1 MYYYGTGRR
10 KTASARVFIKLGN
23 GKSKIIIN
31 NNTLKKYFN
40 NINIYCLMIQPLELT
55 NNINTFNIKITVN
68 GGGYKAQAAAIRHG
82 ISRALLA
89 FNNNL
94 RYKLRMNGYL
104 KRDSREVE
112 RKKIGLKKSRKSPQF
127 SKR

>member
-10 KTASARVFIKLGN
+10 KTAIARVFIKLGN
-23 GKSKIIIN
+23 GKIIIN
-31 NNTLKKYFN
+31 KNQLKKYFN
-40 NINIYCLMIQPLELT
+40 NRNIYFIVIQPLELT

-68 GGGYKAQAAAIRHG
+68 GGGYKSQAEAIRHG

-89 FNNNL
+89 YNNNL
-94 RYKLRMNGYL
+94 RYKLRVNGYL
-104 KRDSREVE
+104 MRDSREVE
-112 RKKIGLKKSRKSPQF
+112 RKKVGFKKARRSPQF

>member
-10 KTASARVFIKLGN
+10 KTARARVFIKLGN
-23 GKSKIIIN
+23 GKILIN
-31 NNTLKKYFN
+31 KNTLNKYFK
-40 NINIYCLMIQPLELT
+40 NINIYGIIIQPLELT

-68 GGGYKAQAAAIRHG
+68 GGGYKSQAEAIRHG

-89 FNNNL
+89 YNNKL

-112 RKKIGLKKSRKSPQF
+112 RKKIGFKKARKSPQF

>member
-1 MYYYGTGRR
+1 
-10 KTASARVFIKLGN
+10 
-23 GKSKIIIN
+23 
-31 NNTLKKYFN
+31 
-40 NINIYCLMIQPLELT
+40 MIQPLELT

>member
-10 KTASARVFIKLGN
+10 KTASARVFIKLGI
-23 GKSKIIIN
+23 GKIIIN
-31 NNTLKKYFN
+31 KNTLKKY

-55 NNINTFNIKITVN
+55 NNINTFNIKISVN
-68 GGGYKAQAAAIRHG
+68 GGGYKSQAEAVRHG

-89 FNNNL
+89 YNNNL

-112 RKKIGLKKSRKSPQF
+112 RKKIGLKKARKSPQF

>member
-1 MYYYGTGRR
+1 MFYYGTGRR

-23 GKSKIIIN
+23 GKILIN
-31 NNTLKKYFN
+31 KNELKKN
-40 NINIYCLMIQPLELT
+40 IKNINLYCLIIQPLELT
-55 NNINTFNIKITVN
+55 NNVNTFNIKITVT
-68 GGGYKAQAAAIRHG
+68 GGGFQSQAEAIRHG

-89 FNNNL
+89 YNNNL

-112 RKKIGLKKSRKSPQF
+112 RKKIGLKKARKSPQF

>member
-10 KTASARVFIKLGN
+10 KTARARVFIKLGN
-23 GKSKIIIN
+23 GKIIIN
-31 NNTLKKYFN
+31 KNTFKKYFK
-40 NINIYCLMIQPLELT
+40 NINIYGIISQPLELT

-68 GGGYKAQAAAIRHG
+68 GGGYKSQAEAIRHG
-82 ISRALLA
+82 ISRALVA
-89 FNNNL
+89 YNNKL

-112 RKKIGLKKSRKSPQF
+112 RKKIGFKKARKSPQF

>member
-10 KTASARVFIKLGN
+10 KTARARVFIKLGN
-23 GKSKIIIN
+23 GKIIIN
-31 NNTLKKYFN
+31 KNTLKKYLN
-40 NINIYCLMIQPLELT
+40 NSLMIQPLELT

-68 GGGYKAQAAAIRHG
+68 GGGYKSQAEAIRHG
-82 ISRALLA
+82 ISRALVA
-89 FNNNL
+89 YNNKL

-112 RKKIGLKKSRKSPQF
+112 RKKIGFKKARKSPQF

>member
-10 KTASARVFIKLGN
+10 KTARARVFIKLGN
-23 GKSKIIIN
+23 GKIIIN
-31 NNTLKKYFN
+31 KNTLNKYFK
-40 NINIYCLMIQPLELT
+40 NINIYGIIIQPLELT

-68 GGGYKAQAAAIRHG
+68 GGGYKSQAEAIRHG
-82 ISRALLA
+82 ISRALVA
-89 FNNNL
+89 YNNKL

-112 RKKIGLKKSRKSPQF
+112 RKKIGFKKARKSPQF